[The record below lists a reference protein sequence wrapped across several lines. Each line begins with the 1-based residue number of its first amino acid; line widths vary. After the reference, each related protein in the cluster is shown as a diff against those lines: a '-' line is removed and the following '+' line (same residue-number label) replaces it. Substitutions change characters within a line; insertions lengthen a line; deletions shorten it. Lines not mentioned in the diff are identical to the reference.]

1 MDPTPVAGIDL
12 VFVQKGTFLIEKAYS
27 EFNNLVLLANAGCKV
42 VGGACGLGEC
52 AGACL
57 K

>member
-1 MDPTPVAGIDL
+1 MSPIPVAGIDL

-27 EFNNLVLLANAGCKV
+27 EFNNVVLLGDLGCKV
-42 VGGACGLGEC
+42 VGGACGTSQC
-52 AGACL
+52 GAVCP